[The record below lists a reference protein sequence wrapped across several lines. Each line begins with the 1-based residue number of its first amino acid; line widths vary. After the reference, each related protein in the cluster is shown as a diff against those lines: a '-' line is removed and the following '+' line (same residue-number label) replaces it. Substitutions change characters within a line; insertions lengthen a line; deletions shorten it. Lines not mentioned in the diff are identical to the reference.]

1 MGIRGG
7 FRAVT
12 RCSWIDFASR
22 ESLRKPMRITEIYK
36 SIQGESTWAGMPCI
50 FVRTNRCDLRC
61 TWCDSA
67 FTFTGGVEMSVEAI
81 LAEVERLGPG
91 IVEITGGEPML
102 QRDIDEL
109 ARRLCDS
116 GRTVLIETGGH
127 RDISPDVLDQRV
139 IRIMDLKC
147 PGSGECEKNR
157 WENIQ
162 HLRATDEVK
171 FVLTGRADYEWA
183 RDVIRQHGLEER
195 TIVLL
200 SVAHGQVEP
209 RDVVQWMLDDGLR
222 ARFQM
227 QMHKVIWE
235 EAARGV

>member
-1 MGIRGG
+1 
-7 FRAVT
+7 
-12 RCSWIDFASR
+12 
-22 ESLRKPMRITEIYK
+22 MRITEIYK

-67 FTFTGGVEMSVEAI
+67 FTFTGGVEMSIEAI

-127 RDISPDVLDQRV
+127 RDVSPDVLDPRV

-157 WENIQ
+157 WENIE

-183 RDVIRQHGLEER
+183 RDVIRRHGLEER
-195 TIVLL
+195 AIVLL

>member
-1 MGIRGG
+1 
-7 FRAVT
+7 
-12 RCSWIDFASR
+12 
-22 ESLRKPMRITEIYK
+22 MRITEIYK

-67 FTFTGGVEMSVEAI
+67 FTFTGGVEMSIEAI

-127 RDISPDVLDQRV
+127 RDVSPDVLDPRV

-157 WENIQ
+157 WENIE

-171 FVLTGRADYEWA
+171 FVLAGRVDYEWA
-183 RDVIRQHGLEER
+183 RDVIRRHGLEER
-195 TIVLL
+195 AIVLL

-209 RDVVQWMLDDGLR
+209 RDVVEWMLDDGLR

>member
-1 MGIRGG
+1 
-7 FRAVT
+7 
-12 RCSWIDFASR
+12 
-22 ESLRKPMRITEIYK
+22 MRITEIYK

-61 TWCDSA
+61 TWCDSE
-67 FTFTGGVEMSVEAI
+67 FTFTGGVEMSIEAI
-81 LAEVERLGPG
+81 LAEVDRLGPG

-102 QRDIDEL
+102 QRDIDVL
-109 ARRLCDS
+109 ARQLCDA

-127 RDISPDVLDQRV
+127 RDISTEVLDPRV
-139 IRIMDLKC
+139 IRIMDVKC
-147 PGSGECEKNR
+147 PGSGESGKNR
-157 WENIQ
+157 WENLDV
-162 HLRATDEVK
+162 LRATDEVK

-183 RDVIRQHGLEER
+183 RDVIRRHGLDSR
-195 TIVLL
+195 LVVLL

-209 RDVVQWMLDDGLR
+209 RDVVEWMLEDGLQ

-235 EAARGV
+235 QAARGV

>member
-1 MGIRGG
+1 
-7 FRAVT
+7 
-12 RCSWIDFASR
+12 
-22 ESLRKPMRITEIYK
+22 MRITEIYK

-67 FTFTGGVEMSVEAI
+67 FTFTGGVEMSIEAI

-127 RDISPDVLDQRV
+127 RDVSPDVLDPRV

-157 WENIQ
+157 WENIE

-183 RDVIRQHGLEER
+183 RDVIRRHGLEER
-195 TIVLL
+195 AIVLL

-209 RDVVQWMLDDGLR
+209 RDVVEWMLDDGLR

>member
-1 MGIRGG
+1 
-7 FRAVT
+7 
-12 RCSWIDFASR
+12 
-22 ESLRKPMRITEIYK
+22 MRITEIYK

-67 FTFTGGVEMSVEAI
+67 FTFTGGVEMSIEAI

-127 RDISPDVLDQRV
+127 RDISPAVLDPRV

>member
-1 MGIRGG
+1 
-7 FRAVT
+7 
-12 RCSWIDFASR
+12 
-22 ESLRKPMRITEIYK
+22 MRITEIYK

-67 FTFTGGVEMSVEAI
+67 FTFTGGVETSIEAI

-102 QRDIDEL
+102 QRDIDDL

-127 RDISPDVLDQRV
+127 RDIGPEVLDPRV
-139 IRIMDLKC
+139 IRVMDLKC
-147 PGSGECEKNR
+147 PGSGESDKNR
-157 WENIQ
+157 WENLD
-162 HLRATDEVK
+162 HLRPTDEVK

-183 RDVIRQHGLEER
+183 RDVIRQHGLEDR

-200 SVAHGQVEP
+200 SVAHGMVEP
-209 RDVVQWMLDDGLR
+209 RDVVEWMLEDGLR

-235 EAARGV
+235 HAARGV